1 MRDLETGLPAL
12 SEALNEVLTAE
23 AECNAANVDEND
35 YTVFTYQDLQFEL
48 ELAVQSISKKIAF
61 LDNQVSL
68 LCEHLSVNPPDLYQ
82 IVSRNMSN
90 LTPAQLEQFESTFR
104 YFDRDESNTLNQYE
118 MAAALASLGIVYSVG
133 FCRVLLYSSLMPR
146 IGSRH
151 RHDLRPTFARLRRRD
166 VRSFYQPPGEYSLL
180 HIENETHA
188 HSSAGRD
195 HRGSNIS

>member
-68 LCEHLSVNPPDLYQ
+68 LCEP
-82 IVSRNMSN
+82 
-90 LTPAQLEQFESTFR
+90 LT
-104 YFDRDESNTLNQYE
+104 
-118 MAAALASLGIVYSVG
+118 
-133 FCRVLLYSSLMPR
+133 
-146 IGSRH
+146 
-151 RHDLRPTFARLRRRD
+151 
-166 VRSFYQPPGEYSLL
+166 
-180 HIENETHA
+180 
-188 HSSAGRD
+188 
-195 HRGSNIS
+195 